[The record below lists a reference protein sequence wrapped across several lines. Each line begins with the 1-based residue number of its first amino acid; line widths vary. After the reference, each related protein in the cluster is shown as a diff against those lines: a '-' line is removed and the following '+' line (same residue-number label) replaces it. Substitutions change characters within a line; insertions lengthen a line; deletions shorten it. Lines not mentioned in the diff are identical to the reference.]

1 MLRFPQAKKSS
12 SKSKKASGAK
22 DFRNRGPLNFCL
34 SLTRALSYRQVWANP
49 QAVGY
54 ELLSTV
60 QGPNV
65 QSFNNGE
72 DYTSRRKNEF
82 ASRLYPTKQDF
93 SMRKVWEQVYVVNL
107 R

>member
-1 MLRFPQAKKSS
+1 MPPASEEILFQV
-12 SKSKKASGAK
+12 KKASGAK
-22 DFRNRGPLNFCL
+22 DFRNRGPLKFCL

-49 QAVGY
+49 QAVAY
-54 ELLSTV
+54 EPLSTV

-93 SMRKVWEQVYVVNL
+93 SMRKVWEQVYIVNL

>member
-1 MLRFPQAKKSS
+1 MLCLPQAKKSS
-12 SKSKKASGAK
+12 SKSKKANGAK
-22 DFRNRGPLNFCL
+22 DFCNKGLLRFWLR
-34 SLTRALSYRQVWANP
+34 LTQTFSYHQVWANS
-49 QAVGY
+49 QAVAY

-93 SMRKVWEQVYVVNL
+93 SMQKVWEQVYIVNL

>member
-1 MLRFPQAKKSS
+1 M
-12 SKSKKASGAK
+12 
-22 DFRNRGPLNFCL
+22 FCL
-34 SLTRALSYRQVWANP
+34 SLIRALSYRQVWANP
-49 QAVGY
+49 QAVAY
-54 ELLSTV
+54 EPLSTV

-72 DYTSRRKNEF
+72 DYTLRRKNEF

-93 SMRKVWEQVYVVNL
+93 SMRKVWEQVCIVNL

>member
-1 MLRFPQAKKSS
+1 MKKSS
-12 SKSKKASGAK
+12 SKSKKANDVK
-22 DFRNRGPLNFCL
+22 DFRSKGPLRFCL
-34 SLTRALSYRQVWANP
+34 RLTRALTYRQVWANP
-49 QAVGY
+49 QAVAY
-54 ELLSTV
+54 EHLSTV

-93 SMRKVWEQVYVVNL
+93 SIRKVRKQVQVMNL